1 MEVKIENRFFL
12 NKNQKS
18 YTITIEKINE
28 CIIIKCLLYQV
39 KFDKGN
45 ISEIFSIKLNNI
57 NDEYNYLYNL
67 FINCKV
73 MISEIISNT
82 HMILMFTIND
92 LQDENNTRYIY
103 LIHQS
108 QN

>member
-39 KFDKGN
+39 KFEKGN
-45 ISEIFSIKLNNI
+45 ISEIFSIKLNI
-57 NDEYNYLYNL
+57 
-67 FINCKV
+67 
-73 MISEIISNT
+73 
-82 HMILMFTIND
+82 
-92 LQDENNTRYIY
+92 
-103 LIHQS
+103 
-108 QN
+108 

>member
-18 YTITIEKINE
+18 YTINIEKINE

-57 NDEYNYLYNL
+57 NDEYNYLYNYLLIVKLRYLKL
-67 FINCKV
+67 FP
-73 MISEIISNT
+73 
-82 HMILMFTIND
+82 ILI
-92 LQDENNTRYIY
+92 
-103 LIHQS
+103 
-108 QN
+108 

>member
-28 CIIIKCLLYQV
+28 CIIIKYLLYHV

-45 ISEIFSIKLNNI
+45 ISEIFSIKLNIWNYFQYTYDI
-57 NDEYNYLYNL
+57 NVYN
-67 FINCKV
+67 
-73 MISEIISNT
+73 
-82 HMILMFTIND
+82 
-92 LQDENNTRYIY
+92 
-103 LIHQS
+103 
-108 QN
+108 

>member
-28 CIIIKCLLYQV
+28 CIIIKYLLYHV

-45 ISEIFSIKLNNI
+45 ISEIFSIKLNI
-57 NDEYNYLYNL
+57 
-67 FINCKV
+67 
-73 MISEIISNT
+73 
-82 HMILMFTIND
+82 
-92 LQDENNTRYIY
+92 
-103 LIHQS
+103 
-108 QN
+108 